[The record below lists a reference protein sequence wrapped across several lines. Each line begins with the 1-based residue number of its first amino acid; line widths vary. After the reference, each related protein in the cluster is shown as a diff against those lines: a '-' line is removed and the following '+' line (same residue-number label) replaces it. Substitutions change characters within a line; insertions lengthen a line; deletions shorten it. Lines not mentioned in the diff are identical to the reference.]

1 MTETLTRR
9 IGPRTCL
16 PRRLAPSQFRSM
28 IGLKKWSVRPRRVK
42 QEFLPKQN
50 RVLLLS
56 NRVPQIG
63 TSQST
68 FNRQNN
74 VLQLSIKKERAFEV
88 REEDR
93 ECQGWRVGGDID
105 PSALDISAG
114 LGDYLVLHN
123 IVTFP
128 DSCGRVGTWEIQR
141 ECDEIFRHWSSGACG
156 RRSC

>member
-1 MTETLTRR
+1 MFKVSEVMNKHESTAPRHGDGQNSDVYMKNIFLVLTLLVAVIPAAIAKRTHDRNVNPTHR
-9 IGPRTCL
+9 SPYVSPKKTGPKAVSINDR
-16 PRRLAPSQFRSM
+16 
-28 IGLKKWSVRPRRVK
+28 LKK
-42 QEFLPKQN
+42 
-50 RVLLLS
+50 VLLLS

-114 LGDYLVLHN
+114 LGD
-123 IVTFP
+123 
-128 DSCGRVGTWEIQR
+128 
-141 ECDEIFRHWSSGACG
+141 
-156 RRSC
+156 

>member
-1 MTETLTRR
+1 
-9 IGPRTCL
+9 
-16 PRRLAPSQFRSM
+16 M

-114 LGDYLVLHN
+114 SGDY
-123 IVTFP
+123 
-128 DSCGRVGTWEIQR
+128 
-141 ECDEIFRHWSSGACG
+141 
-156 RRSC
+156 